1 MWSLFLAAVVAV
13 CRFVAV
19 QGQSAVN
26 YPPCRDFGFCSVA
39 SVGTTFQFFPVGI
52 SSSVQLIDLT
62 GHPLETLRGDE
73 LQRFAL
79 LEEMYA
85 RVHELSLMFV
95 CVRV

>member
-1 MWSLFLAAVVAV
+1 MWSLLLAVVVAV

-19 QGQSAVN
+19 QGQSALN
-26 YPPCRDFGFCSVA
+26 YPPCRNFGHCSVA

-62 GHPLETLRGDE
+62 GHPLETLRGHE

-85 RVHELSLMFV
+85 RARTLFECLFV
-95 CVRV
+95 